1 MSRRPLGTEPAPAIC
16 YSGYR
21 QGQSPRQHLYPSHAE
36 IREDLHLLAPH
47 YRLLRLYDPSPH
59 AERVLEVIKEDG
71 LDLRVMLGLELSA
84 EVNNPECPWGSVFEE
99 STLEAHRLQNDAEVQ
114 AAIDLV
120 RRFPEQVFAV
130 AAGNEALV
138 SWSDHRVPVERVISF
153 AKRLRSAL
161 PQPITFCENWVPW
174 AHELDALAAELD
186 FLAMHTYPVWEG
198 RGVDEAMAY
207 SRENYAT
214 VVGRHPELPVI
225 ISEAGW
231 TTRANGR
238 GIAPWKATAE
248 SQARYCRELVDWSR
262 EQGVLC
268 FLFEAFDEPWKGSDD
283 PDEPE
288 KHWGL
293 YYEDRTPKPVVATL
307 DESRR

>member
-1 MSRRPLGTEPAPAIC
+1 MSRRPLGMEPAPAIC

-21 QGQSPRQHLYPSHAE
+21 RGQSPRDRVYPSHAE

-47 YRLLRLYDPSPH
+47 YRLLRLYDPTPH
-59 AERVLEVIKEDG
+59 AERVLEVIREDG
-71 LDLRVMLGLELSA
+71 LDLRIMLGLELAA
-84 EVNNPECPWGSVFEE
+84 EVNNPECPWGSWFDEP
-99 STLEAHRLQNDAEVQ
+99 TLEAHRRDNDAEVE
-114 AAIDLV
+114 AAIALV
-120 RRFPEQVFAV
+120 RRFPDEVFAV

-138 SWSDHRVPVERVISF
+138 GWSDHKVPEERVIGF
-153 AKRLRSAL
+153 VRRLRGAL
-161 PQPITFCENWVPW
+161 PQPVTFCENWVPW

-186 FLAMHTYPVWEG
+186 FLSMHTYPVWEG
-198 RGVDEAMAY
+198 RSIDEAMDY
-207 SRENYAT
+207 SRENYAA
-214 VVGRHPELPVI
+214 VVGRHPDLPVI

-238 GIAPWKATAE
+238 GIEPWKATAE
-248 SQARYCRELVDWSR
+248 SQARYCRELVDWSG

-293 YYEDRTPKPVVATL
+293 YDEDRSPKPVVAAIHP
-307 DESRR
+307 EPS